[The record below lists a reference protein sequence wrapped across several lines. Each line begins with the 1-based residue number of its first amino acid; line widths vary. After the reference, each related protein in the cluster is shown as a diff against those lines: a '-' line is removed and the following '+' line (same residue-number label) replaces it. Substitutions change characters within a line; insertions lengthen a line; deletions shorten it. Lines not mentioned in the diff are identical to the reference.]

1 MPESYIDFKMN
12 PMTWTCMIRIWT
24 CTTDIGNL
32 GLKIITIILKK
43 VLRTKS
49 TLKKIREEYE
59 HTSIISTAFLIPTRR
74 GRRCVPLQN
83 IIIQL
88 ADLNIQFKLKNL
100 KLNNQTWYVRKTQH
114 GCLIKWCKEGRNLS
128 LSYSC
133 LQLASKTSD
142 QQNVDLKECF

>member
-1 MPESYIDFKMN
+1 MN
-12 PMTWTCMIRIWT
+12 PMTWTCKLRIWT

-32 GLKIITIILKK
+32 GLKIITINLNK
-43 VLRTKS
+43 VLWTKS

-59 HTSIISTAFLIPTRR
+59 HTSIISTAFLIPTRW

-88 ADLNIQFKLKNL
+88 AELHIQFKLKNL
-100 KLNNQTWYVRKTQH
+100 KLNNQTWYVRKTQR

-128 LSYSC
+128 LSYSW

-142 QQNVDLKECF
+142 QHNVDLKECF